1 MPNLRSAS
9 LGISAV
15 TVAIGLSL
23 TSTVTSAAPDDSS
36 HHVHTTA
43 GTRQRCMPQT
53 YHERVRVATYHHRAR
68 ITHRSAFWLASG
80 GHTSHETTAFEALVR
95 AAARLDIGI
104 DLKARQV
111 FREVERHFDRAVRKR
126 GQHTA
131 GGVLSLT
138 DVVRNPTPR
147 RQQFIVFD
155 GVTRYAGTYYL
166 KTCGWD
172 GLVHRLPGHYVTFS
186 DYTVGEARCGAGDA
200 GSRMVHVALRRC
212 S

>member
-1 MPNLRSAS
+1 MHNLRNAS
-9 LGISAV
+9 LGISAL
-15 TVAIGLSL
+15 TVAVGLSL

-36 HHVHTTA
+36 HHVHSTA
-43 GTRQRCMPQT
+43 GTRQSCMPQT
-53 YHERVRVATYHHRAR
+53 YRERVRVATYHHRPR
-68 ITHRSAFWLASG
+68 ITHRSTLWLASG
-80 GHTSHETTAFEALVR
+80 SRTSHETAAFEAQVR
-95 AAARLDIGI
+95 AAARLDIGVG
-104 DLKARQV
+104 LKARQV
-111 FREVERHFDRAVRKR
+111 FRKVERHYDRVVRKR

-131 GGVLSLT
+131 RGVLSLT
-138 DVVRNPTPR
+138 DLVRNPTPR

-172 GLVHRLPGHYVTFS
+172 GLVRRLPGHYATFS
-186 DYTVGEARCGAGDA
+186 DYTVGEARCGAGDG